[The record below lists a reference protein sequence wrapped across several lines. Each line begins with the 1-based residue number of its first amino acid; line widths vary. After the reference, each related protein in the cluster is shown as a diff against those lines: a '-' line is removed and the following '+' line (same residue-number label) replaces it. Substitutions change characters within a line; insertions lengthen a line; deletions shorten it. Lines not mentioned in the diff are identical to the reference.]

1 MALLL
6 HYLVAKLFRWWSV
19 TWVGYLSKLT
29 FSVAGGH
36 STLSD
41 GRFAMQGSGVRC
53 LCLDLYKLT
62 DTPWEITRA
71 PVETRYFWVAR

>member
-29 FSVAGGH
+29 FSLAGGH
-36 STLSD
+36 SVLRD
-41 GRFAMQGSGVRC
+41 GCSAILGTRVRC
-53 LCLDLYKLT
+53 LCYGSIQVGGYSVGGHRDSGRFKT
-62 DTPWEITRA
+62 
-71 PVETRYFWVAR
+71 